1 MTLQGMSVGPAAR
14 RRRVAARPGARRD
27 ELVISARAVCVSLA
41 GRQVLD
47 NVDFSLSSG
56 QLVALLGA
64 NGSGKSTLVRA
75 LLGLVPTFH
84 GSIELFG
91 ADWRGFSDWSRV
103 GYVPQRVTAASGVPA
118 TVTEVVASGRLTRSS
133 WFRPPTMSDRA
144 AVERAIATV
153 GLTDQAHHGVG
164 RLSGG
169 QQQRALI
176 ARALSR
182 EPELL
187 FLDEPIAGI
196 DRASQEALVRALRD
210 LAARGSTVLVV
221 LHELGL
227 LAPLIDRVV
236 VLREG
241 RVVHDGP
248 PPRGALFDE
257 HDASHD
263 HDHVHPHG
271 PDLGHPARLLP

>member
-1 MTLQGMSVGPAAR
+1 MNVTLQ
-14 RRRVAARPGARRD
+14 PGK
-27 ELVISARAVCVSLA
+27 
-41 GRQVLD
+41 
-47 NVDFSLSSG
+47 
-56 QLVALLGA
+56 LVALLGA

-75 LLGLVPTFH
+75 LLGLVPTSH

-91 ADWRGFSDWSRV
+91 TDLRVFTDWARI
-103 GYVPQRVTAASGVPA
+103 GYVPQRVTASSGVPA
-118 TVTEVVASGRLTRSS
+118 TVAEVVGSGRLTRGS
-133 WFRPPTMSDRA
+133 WFRPASGADRA
-144 AVERAIATV
+144 AVERALAIV
-153 GLTDQAHHGVG
+153 GLTDRARDSVG

-169 QQQRALI
+169 QQQRVLI

-187 FLDEPIAGI
+187 LLDEPIAGV
-196 DRASQEALVRALRD
+196 DRASQDALVQALRD
-210 LAARGSTVLVV
+210 LAARGATVLVV

-236 VLREG
+236 VLRG
-241 RVVHDGP
+241 GGVVHDGP

-271 PDLGHPARLLP
+271 PDLEIPARLLP